1 MRLMLGETSV
11 LAFFFYVR
19 SMNQP
24 EAGSITIVGLGPG
37 AGDLVSRRAWKLL
50 KAADVVLLRTQ
61 RHPAVAD
68 LPPEVRWESF
78 DYIYDEA
85 ADFASVY
92 EQITEAVLARAEAG
106 VSVVYAVPG
115 DATVGEATAT
125 AIVQAGREA
134 GIAVHVVPGIS
145 FIEPTLAAIGIDAL
159 DGLQI
164 FDAITVAGH
173 NHPPVNPDYPLLLG
187 QVYSRLLANE
197 LKLALMAVYPDEH
210 GVALV
215 HEAGTESQVVEALPL
230 YEIDRSEQISHMTT
244 LYVPPLPVAASLAAL
259 AEDAATLRGPGGCPW
274 DQEQTPQSLR
284 SGLLEEVS
292 EVLEALDLE
301 DPVML
306 QEELGDVLFHIVMQT
321 QMAREE
327 EQFRLSDVISGIYA
341 KIRRRHPHVW
351 SDWEVANSDE
361 VVANWEAI
369 KAQERGDSG
378 PTSLVDGIP
387 AALPA
392 LAYAQKIQGR
402 VRKVGF
408 DWQDL
413 EGVVAKVRE
422 ELDELLAADNPEQQA
437 NEMGDLL
444 FSIVNWA
451 RWLDLDA
458 ESILREA
465 NWRFSR
471 RFRLLEEL
479 ARERGVGLP
488 GASVDTLESLWQ
500 EAKRSLNQEK
510 ES

>member
-1 MRLMLGETSV
+1 
-11 LAFFFYVR
+11 
-19 SMNQP
+19 MNKP
-24 EAGSITIVGLGPG
+24 ESGSITIVGLGPG
-37 AGDLVSRRAWKLL
+37 AGDLVSRRAWQIL
-50 KAADVVLLRTQ
+50 KAADVVYVRTQ
-61 RHPAVAD
+61 RHPAVGD
-68 LPPEVRWESF
+68 LPSEVHWESF
-78 DYIYDEA
+78 DHIYDEA
-85 ADFASVY
+85 ADFSLVY
-92 EQITEAVLARAEAG
+92 QQITEAVMARLADD
-106 VSVVYAVPG
+106 VSIVYAVPG

-125 AIVQAGREA
+125 AIVQAAREA
-134 GIAVHVVPGIS
+134 GVPVNVVPGIS
-145 FIEPTLAAIGIDAL
+145 FIEPTLAAIGLDAL
-159 DGLQI
+159 NGLQL
-164 FDAITVAGH
+164 FDAITIAGYH
-173 NHPPVNPDYPLLLG
+173 HPPVNPDYPLLLG

-210 GVALV
+210 GVVLV
-215 HEAGTESQVVEALPL
+215 HEAGTDSQVVEALPL
-230 YEIDRSEQISHMTT
+230 YEIDRSEHVDHMTT
-244 LYVPPLPVAASLAAL
+244 LYVPPLPAPASLAAL

-292 EVLEALDLE
+292 EVLEALDVE

-306 QEELGDVLFHIVMQT
+306 QEELGDVLFHIVMQA

-327 EQFRLSDVISGIYA
+327 EQFRLSDVVSGIYT

-351 SDWEVANSDE
+351 SDWEVEGSDE

-369 KAQERGDSG
+369 KAEEKGKSG
-378 PTSLVDGIP
+378 PASLVDGIP

-392 LAYAQKIQGR
+392 LAYSQKIQER

-408 DWQDL
+408 DWPEV

-422 ELDELLAADNPEQQA
+422 ELDELLEAADPEQQA

-444 FSIVNWA
+444 FAVVNWA

-471 RFRLLEEL
+471 RFRLLEEI
-479 ARERGVGLP
+479 ARERGVDLS
-488 GASVDTLESLWQ
+488 AADAETLDLLWQ

-510 ES
+510 EN